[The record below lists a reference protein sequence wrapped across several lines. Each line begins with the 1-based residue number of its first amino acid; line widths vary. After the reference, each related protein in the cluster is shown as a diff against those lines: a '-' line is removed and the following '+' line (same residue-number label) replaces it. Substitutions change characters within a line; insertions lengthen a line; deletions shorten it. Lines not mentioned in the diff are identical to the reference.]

1 MLHIR
6 LLGVLQLSV
15 DGTPLPPLPT
25 QKASGLLGYL
35 LLQPEK
41 ELSREHLAELFWPD
55 RPRTNAR
62 RSLHTALWQIRS
74 LLNSAINNSDKV
86 MITTSSSVCWS
97 NSPDI
102 WVDVA
107 DFERL
112 VHQSSPDDLQ
122 AAIDLYR
129 GPFLSNVYEDWCLE
143 ERYRLEAY
151 YLRALSKLIGMYLSD
166 KRFSASMDVSRQL
179 LKADALNEIAHR
191 ALMIANYHLGNRS
204 LAIEQ
209 YYECE
214 RLLKRELD
222 IEPSAETKD
231 LFSSIQEE
239 ALAYDV
245 PQTGKLPAA
254 KSRAAENSGDGL
266 VPTNFEQ
273 NEFFGRGEPYGQL
286 INWWNRGS
294 EMVGLIKGEPGVGK
308 TRLAQEF
315 VDQLRLM
322 GVRTGWGRCIPIE
335 ESAPHHSLRMAIQNL
350 LTSLPREV
358 INAVPDWLA
367 SELSNLMPELASIF
381 EVEIAGLINPP
392 AQDRLFPAIGNLIG
406 AICQKTAVLLIIDDI
421 NLASQST
428 INLVEYLVRFV
439 QSSHDEKSQKFRL
452 LATTNEIGVPPF
464 HTVSILRMRRDNLLY
479 EIVLEPLKEEDVI
492 EWIATTSG
500 TATNSDGLAK
510 SLFNKTSGNP
520 LYIKETLKA
529 LVDHGKLDIQ
539 RKTWAGAALED
550 GRLRIPLAESIKQ
563 LITGRLTPLSAS
575 ALETAQAGAVIGLY
589 FDVYEL
595 GVITGKSEELVLKD
609 LTELVEAQIISVNAP
624 PKKHDFEFSHVLIQ
638 QAIYEMIMPPAR
650 TIMHRKLARKLI
662 EDQGERA
669 APRILYHYRKSKDL
683 EAVIRWS
690 LIAGKQALQL
700 SDLQAA
706 ANILQNAEQIGLE
719 IEVPTVTMVEI
730 VHSLGETFARTREK
744 EKIFHYARRYSE
756 IAQQMNLPGWQE
768 ESAQWMRIA
777 KAGTSELSR
786 LSK

>member
-1 MLHIR
+1 MLQIR

-15 DGTPLPPLPT
+15 DGTTLPPLPT

-41 ELSREHLAELFWPD
+41 EISREHLADLFWPD
-55 RPRTNAR
+55 RPRANAR

-74 LLNSAINNSDKV
+74 LLNTAINNADKV
-86 MITTSSSVCWS
+86 MITTSTSVCWS
-97 NSPDI
+97 NNPDI
-102 WVDVA
+102 WVDVT

-112 VHQSSPDDLQ
+112 VHQSSPDNLQ
-122 AAIDLYR
+122 AAVDLYR

-143 ERYRLEAY
+143 ERYRLEGY

-222 IEPSAETKD
+222 IEPSVETKA

-245 PQTGKLPAA
+245 PQTGKLPPANL
-254 KSRAAENSGDGL
+254 SPQVNSGDGTVAGSL
-266 VPTNFEQ
+266 EQ
-273 NEFFGRGEPYGQL
+273 NELFGRGEHYGQL
-286 INWWNRGS
+286 INWWNRGT

-308 TRLAQEF
+308 TRLAQLF
-315 VDQLRLM
+315 VDQLRISE
-322 GVRTGWGRCIPIE
+322 VRTGWGRCLPIE

-350 LTSLPREV
+350 LTSLPREM
-358 INAVPDWLA
+358 IQAIPDWLA

-381 EVEIAGLINPP
+381 EVEVAALINPP

-406 AICQKTAVLLIIDDI
+406 TICQKTAVLLIIDDI

-439 QSSHDEKSQKFRL
+439 QSSHTDKTKKFRI
-452 LATTNEIGVPPF
+452 LATSNEIAVPPF
-464 HTVSILRMRRDNLLY
+464 HTVTILRMRRDNLLH
-479 EIVLEPLKEEDVI
+479 EIVLLPLKEEDVI

-500 TATNSDGLAK
+500 TASNADSLAK
-510 SLFNKTSGNP
+510 SLYQKTSGNP

-529 LVDHGKLDIQ
+529 LVDHGKLDMQ
-539 RKTWAGAALED
+539 RNTWAGIALED
-550 GRLRIPLAESIKQ
+550 GRLKIPLAESIKQ

-575 ALETAQAGAVIGLY
+575 ALETAQAGAIIGLY

-595 GVITGKSEELVLKD
+595 GVITGRSEELVLQD

-624 PKKHDFEFSHVLIQ
+624 PKKHEFEFSHVLIQ

-650 TIMHRKLARKLI
+650 TLMHRKLARKLI

-690 LIAGKQALQL
+690 LIAGKQALHL
-700 SDLQAA
+700 SDFQTA

-719 IEVPTVTMVEI
+719 IEVPTTTMAEI
-730 VHSLGETFARTREK
+730 IHSLGETFAGSREK
-744 EKIFHYARRYSE
+744 ERIFHYARRYSE
-756 IAQQMNLPGWQE
+756 IAQQINLSGWQE
-768 ESAQWMRIA
+768 ESARWMRIA
-777 KAGTSELSR
+777 KAGTTELTR
-786 LSK
+786 